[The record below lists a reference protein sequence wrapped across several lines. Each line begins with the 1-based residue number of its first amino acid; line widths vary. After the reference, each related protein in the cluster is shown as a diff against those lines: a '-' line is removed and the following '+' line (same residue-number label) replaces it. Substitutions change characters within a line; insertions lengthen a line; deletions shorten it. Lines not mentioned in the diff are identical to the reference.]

1 MLYCHIFHCCSQG
14 FVVISTFA
22 AVVDS
27 CRFVVI
33 GTLFCKLAFVMLLT
47 VVTLLSLYSVAIA
60 TFVLLLLLHLL
71 CCCSYVLQ

>member
-27 CRFVVI
+27 CCFVVI

-47 VVTLLSLYSVAIA
+47 VVTLFCCYCHICSVAIA
-60 TFVLLLLLHLL
+60 TFVMSFLTR
-71 CCCSYVLQ
+71 VAIGVV